1 MDGNMTTPKRQHWV
15 PRFYLRNFVAPD
27 SNPKQEQ
34 VWIFHRKSGDPQ
46 LTSVNNIAVK
56 KHLYSPKRPDGSRD
70 PRLEK
75 KLADL
80 EGTISKLW
88 PRLATDFVDLGS
100 ESIRKIIALFLSV
113 QFLRHPERRDSSIEF
128 RQRLI
133 EFIEKQPFDS
143 DGFLEIEQIQ
153 IGSRVYSVDK
163 SDWPNY
169 RNANVEDDTNLW
181 RRMIEQDAL
190 NHARMLMKKRWSIV
204 FIDEPLFVTSD
215 YPIYVPEPEL
225 ERFQIGASNAI
236 VLFPISPTRVLCL
249 DDLDEPGNQYYPID
263 NANADIYNLFTWVN
277 TNDFM
282 ISPRPIY
289 DVLAGIDRVRSEMER
304 EMAGQKNGR

>member
-1 MDGNMTTPKRQHWV
+1 MTTPKRQHWV
-15 PRFYLRNFVAPD
+15 PRFYLRHFCVPQP
-27 SNPKQEQ
+27 NPKLEQ
-34 VWIFHRKSGDPQ
+34 VWIFHRKSGDPK
-46 LTSVNNIAVK
+46 LTGINNIAVK
-56 KHLYSPKRPDGSRD
+56 KHLYSPKRPDGTRD

-80 EGTISKLW
+80 EGTLAGLW

-100 ESIRKIIALFLSV
+100 NSTRKIIALFLSV
-113 QFLRHPERRDSSIEF
+113 QFLRHPERRDSVIEF
-128 RQRLI
+128 RQRLV

-143 DGFLEIEQIQ
+143 DGFPEIEQFQ
-153 IGSRVYSVDK
+153 IGGRTYNIDK

-169 RNANVEDDTNLW
+169 RDASVEDDVNLW

-215 YPIYVPEPEL
+215 YPFYVPEPEL
-225 ERFQIGASNAI
+225 ERFQIGANNAVI
-236 VLFPISPTRVLCL
+236 LFPISPTRVLCF
-249 DDLDEPGNQYYPID
+249 DDLDEPQNQYFKID
-263 NANADIYNLFTWVN
+263 NSSADMYNLFTWVN

-282 ISPRPIY
+282 ISSRPT
-289 DVLAGIDRVRSEMER
+289 DEVLFGIDRIRRQMEA
-304 EMAGQKNGR
+304 EMAAQGDGR